1 MVVKECGGR
10 FVWVFKKTSW
20 NYDHPSEQLQ
30 EYIQTYLHQLHFHT
44 FQPTSQPSWHLFI
57 QSCIQASPSSSP
69 SPSSSASSPPT
80 ETASTASSAS
90 RIFVVASYM
99 CTYLAGATSGGILQL
114 YTTLLTFR
122 EDCCC
127 FLILHQQLDH
137 HRTPTLPHTHHVIII
152 RCIIIRLMLEADVD
166 NDGSDC

>member
-1 MVVKECGGR
+1 MWGGGR

-44 FQPTSQPSWHLFI
+44 FQPTSQPSWHSFI
-57 QSCIQASPSSSP
+57 QSCIQASPSS

-80 ETASTASSAS
+80 ETASTASSSAS

-137 HRTPTLPHTHHVIII
+137 HRTPTLPHTHTMSS
-152 RCIIIRLMLEADVD
+152 LSGA
-166 NDGSDC
+166 SS

>member
-1 MVVKECGGR
+1 M
-10 FVWVFKKTSW
+10 FKKTSW

-44 FQPTSQPSWHLFI
+44 FQPTSQPSWHSFI

-69 SPSSSASSPPT
+69 SSSSSASSPAT
-80 ETASTASSAS
+80 ETASTASSSAS

-137 HRTPTLPHTHHVIII
+137 HRTPTHTDTMSS
-152 RCIIIRLMLEADVD
+152 LSGA
-166 NDGSDC
+166 SS